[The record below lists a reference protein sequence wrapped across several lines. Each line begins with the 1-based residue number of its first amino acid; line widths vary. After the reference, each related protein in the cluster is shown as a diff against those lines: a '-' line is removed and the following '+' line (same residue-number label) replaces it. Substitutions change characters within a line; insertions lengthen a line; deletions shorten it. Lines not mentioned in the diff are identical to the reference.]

1 MTQVVV
7 LAGGLATRLAERT
20 RRLAKYLLPVA
31 ERPFAAWQLERLA
44 AHGYDEALICIGHFG
59 QQIRDSLGHGE
70 RFGLTL
76 RYVDDGDVPLGTGG
90 ALRNALAELDDAFL
104 VTYGDS
110 FLPFDYAAPLHDL
123 RSHPEAEATMT
134 VMHNDDR
141 WDSSNVSV
149 VGDEVAA
156 YRKGINDDAF
166 DHIDYGAIAMRRSVV
181 SRMPRGPSDLA
192 ETLTAIAQQGTMRAL
207 AVEQR
212 FFEIGSEAGLADLE
226 AYLGS

>member
-1 MTQVVV
+1 
-7 LAGGLATRLAERT
+7 
-20 RRLAKYLLPVA
+20 
-31 ERPFAAWQLERLA
+31 
-44 AHGYDEALICIGHFG
+44 
-59 QQIRDSLGHGE
+59 
-70 RFGLTL
+70 
-76 RYVDDGDVPLGTGG
+76 
-90 ALRNALAELDDAFL
+90 
-104 VTYGDS
+104 
-110 FLPFDYAAPLHDL
+110 
-123 RSHPEAEATMT
+123 MT